1 MANKKKKDSPILD
14 KFSARLKNSLLR
26 AQAIADKNGDRF
38 VDSGHLLLAMSK
50 EEGAI
55 AREVLQGHKVTP
67 GRIENIL
74 GTKPKLDRPDSP
86 MKKGKGGVATR
97 PKEIDVER
105 LSEEAKKAIEVS
117 VQLAYKFKHKY
128 VGTEHLLYGILNVK
142 DSRAL
147 RLLKKADV
155 NIDQLRQ
162 QLTNVFKSTAKFPS
176 LTDVFNMLGQMS
188 GSESQLDDTPPPPEM
203 MSPMNPPAMG
213 APPAE
218 AMGEQ
223 KSLLESFGKDLT
235 SKDSQKKIDPVIGR
249 DNEIRRIINILGRRS
264 KNNPI
269 LIGEA
274 GVGKTAIVEG
284 LAKRIAA
291 GEVPQY
297 LQGKKIVTLDLPLLV
312 AGTVYRGEFE
322 GRLKQVIE
330 EVSKD
335 PDVILFIDEI
345 HTMVGAG
352 TAGGGTMDAANI
364 IKPALARGEFRV
376 VGATTLD
383 EYRQHIEKD
392 SALERRFQAVL
403 VEESSADETRDIL
416 EGVRKNYEA
425 FHRIAITPEA
435 IDAAVRLSERYLPDR
450 FLPDKALDLIDE
462 AASHLKIDIPAS
474 DDYKKAAKLR
484 DELVNISKDKQEAVA
499 RQDFK
504 SAYAIRSAEQAVKDK
519 LAKLRAQQKRQAASM
534 QGKVTA
540 NDIAKVIHNMTKI
553 PLAELEQENKRQ
565 ILKLEETLNK
575 AVIGQ
580 EEAIREIA
588 QAIKRSRAGVS
599 DPRRPLGSF
608 IFLGPTGVGKTELA
622 KVIAREVYSSEDALI
637 KIDMSEFM
645 EKFNVSRLV
654 GAAAGYVG
662 YEEGGK
668 LTEEVRRKPYSVVL
682 FDEIEKAH
690 PDVFNLL
697 LQILEDGVLTDN
709 KGRKVNFKNTIVI
722 MTSNIGTQDFTN
734 AAVIGFQKEEQGKD
748 ISNEDYKRLESDVR
762 RDLEKQ
768 LRPELLNRIDKTLI
782 FKPLSKAAVRRIV
795 NLQLKQLQDRLSQ
808 EHDIQIKASPA
819 VITHLARVGFD
830 PKRGARPIRRKVQ
843 ELVADMLAEKILAGH
858 VKKEEKVKLAKKG
871 ETITIELN
879 R

>member
-1 MANKKKKDSPILD
+1 MAKKKPSIFD
-14 KFSARLKNSLLR
+14 KFSSRLKKSLRR
-26 AQAIADKNGDRF
+26 AQSFADKNGDKF
-38 VDSGHLLLAMSK
+38 VDSGHLLYAMSK

-55 AREVLQGHKVTP
+55 AREVLQGHKITP
-67 GRIENIL
+67 QRLENL
-74 GTKPKLDRPDSP
+74 LSAKPPKDRADTPI
-86 MKKGKGGVATR
+86 KRGQGGVATR
-97 PKEIDVER
+97 PKDIDVSR
-105 LSEEAKKAIEVS
+105 LSEESKKAIEVA

-128 VGTEHLLYGILNVK
+128 VGTEHLLYGILTVK

-147 RLLKKADV
+147 RIMKRTET

-176 LTDVFNMLGQMS
+176 LTDVFNMLGQMG
-188 GSESQLDDTPPPPEM
+188 GSDAALDASTPPPDM
-203 MSPMNPPAMG
+203 NNPMNPPMPG
-213 APPAE
+213 AGMPGDSMA
-218 AMGEQ
+218 GEQ
-223 KSLLESFGKDLT
+223 QSLLETFGKDLT
-235 SKDSQKKIDPVIGR
+235 AKDSQKKIDPVIGR
-249 DNEIRRIINILGRRS
+249 ENEIRRIINILGRRS

-274 GVGKTAIVEG
+274 GVGKTAIIEG
-284 LAKRIAA
+284 LAKHIAN
-291 GEVPQY
+291 GEVPAY
-297 LQGKKIVTLDLPLLV
+297 LQGKRIVTLDLPLLV

-322 GRLKQVIE
+322 GRLKQVID
-330 EVSKD
+330 EVTKD
-335 PDVILFIDEI
+335 PNVILFIDEI
-345 HTMVGAG
+345 HTMIGAG

-376 VGATTLD
+376 IGATTLE
-383 EYRQHIEKD
+383 EYRQHVEKD

-403 VEESSADETRDIL
+403 VEESSADETREIL

-425 FHRIAITPEA
+425 FHQIAITPEA

-462 AASHLKIDIPAS
+462 AASHLKIDLPAS
-474 DDYKKAAKLR
+474 EDYKKAAKLR
-484 DELVNISKDKQEAVA
+484 DQLVKITKDKQEAVA
-499 RQDFK
+499 HQDFK
-504 SAYAIRSAEQAVKDK
+504 AAYAIRAAEKEIKTK
-519 LAKLRAQQKRQAASM
+519 LAKLRDKQKKESGNM
-534 QGKVTA
+534 QGKITD

-553 PLAELEQENKRQ
+553 PLAELEQENKKQ
-565 ILKLEETLNK
+565 ILQLEKKLNS

-580 EEAIREIA
+580 EQAIREIS

-622 KVIAREVYSSEDALI
+622 KVIAREVYNNEDALI

-709 KGRKVNFKNTIVI
+709 RGRKVNFKNTIII

-734 AAVIGFQKEEQGKD
+734 AAEIGFQKEEKGQEVSLDSFK
-748 ISNEDYKRLESDVR
+748 NLENDVHR
-762 RDLEKQ
+762 ELEKE
-768 LRPELLNRIDKTLI
+768 LRPELLNRIDKTLV
-782 FKPLSKAAVRRIV
+782 FRPLSKAAVRRIV
-795 NLQLKQLQDRLSQ
+795 RLQLRQLQDRLAQ
-808 EHDIQIKASPA
+808 EHNIKIKASPA
-819 VITHLARVGFD
+819 VVGHIAKVGFD

-843 ELVADMLAEKILAGH
+843 ELVADMLAEKILAGE
-858 VKKEEKVKLAKKG
+858 VAKEQAVKLGKKG
-871 ETITIELN
+871 DDITIELDK
-879 R
+879 